1 MRSQVATFYARVSPH
16 DLGRLPKRAQEGAT
30 HAIAVAKTRL
40 ARHDVDWVPALF
52 HHQPGGLY
60 AQVLHSPGRR
70 RACLSVKGAAE
81 LSRAEMRRLRELTD
95 R

>member
-40 ARHDVDWVPALF
+40 ARHDVDWVPAPTQSDQQQVIASPVGN
-52 HHQPGGLY
+52 QPL
-60 AQVLHSPGRR
+60 A
-70 RACLSVKGAAE
+70 
-81 LSRAEMRRLRELTD
+81 
-95 R
+95 